1 MAKEVV
7 TITLERYEE
16 LSMLYNTNRILEAK
30 ILELLKEIRELKK
43 LNDVRSS
50 THK

>member
-16 LSMLYNTNRILEAK
+16 LQMLMNTNRILEAK
-30 ILELLKEIRELKK
+30 ILELLQEIRELKK

>member
-16 LSMLYNTNRILEAK
+16 LQMLQNTNYILEAK
-30 ILELLKEIRELKK
+30 LLELLKEIRELKK
-43 LNDVRSS
+43 ERNE
-50 THK
+50 KQKN